1 MVLKTCPPAAL
12 MTLDVSTLTFAAGV
26 VAFASGLILLVNW
39 WLDRTAWA
47 AFWWGAASCGLGVG
61 ITMLALHELL
71 PAFVSYVVA
80 PLVLSMC
87 AALMWVAAR
96 IFNRGS
102 LKAIPVL
109 ATLGSWIAMLIV
121 MGATGHNQLAA
132 VLGAGISACLYTA
145 AATEF
150 WLARSEPLQGRWPMI
165 SLLSLE
171 AIALFLAAFGLSSP
185 TISSPVP
192 SMSWTGIINFVGL
205 IYSAGSA
212 IFLIMMLKERSE
224 AKHKAAALID
234 PLTGLANRRAFID
247 GAQRVTDR
255 SVRDEVPISLLA
267 FDLDRFKEIN
277 DTFGHPTGDH
287 VLRIFADLLMR
298 ALRPADIA
306 GRIGGEEFAVA
317 LPGCGVEAALA
328 IARRVRSTFQDDARF
343 VNGQRVGAT
352 LCVGVATAP
361 EHGCSLADIM
371 ASADAALYRAKGLGR
386 NRVMLAQS
394 NSTGSVPA
402 IVARIA

>member
-1 MVLKTCPPAAL
+1 

-39 WLDRTAWA
+39 WRDWTVWA
-47 AFWWGAASCGLGVG
+47 AFWWGVASCGLGIG
-61 ITMLALHELL
+61 ITMLAFHDIL
-71 PAFVSYVVA
+71 PAFVSYVIA

-102 LKAIPVL
+102 VKVTPVL
-109 ATLGSWIAMLIV
+109 AALGGWMAMLIV
-121 MGATGHNQLAA
+121 TSATGHNQLAA

-150 WLARSEPLQGRWPMI
+150 WLARGEPLQGRWPMI

-185 TISSPVP
+185 TISSPLP

-205 IYSAGSA
+205 VYSAGGA

-234 PLTGLANRRAFID
+234 PLTGLANRRAFMD
-247 GAQRVTDR
+247 RAQRVLDR
-255 SVRDEVPISLLA
+255 SVRDDVPISLLA

-287 VLRIFADLLMR
+287 VLRVFADLLTREM
-298 ALRPADIA
+298 RPADIA

-317 LPGCGVEAALA
+317 LPGCSIEAALA
-328 IARRVRSTFQDDARF
+328 IARRVQSTFQDDARF
-343 VNGQRVGAT
+343 VNGQSIGAT
-352 LCVGVATAP
+352 LCVGVATGP
-361 EHGCSLADIM
+361 QHGCSLADII

-386 NRVMLAQS
+386 NRVVLAQN
-394 NSTGSVPA
+394 NSGDPDPTV
-402 IVARIA
+402 VARIA

>member
-1 MVLKTCPPAAL
+1 

-39 WLDRTAWA
+39 WLDRTVWA
-47 AFWWGAASCGLGVG
+47 AFWWGAASCGMGVG
-61 ITMLALHELL
+61 VTMLALHDIL
-71 PAFVSYVVA
+71 PAFVSYVAA
-80 PLVLSMC
+80 PLILSMC

-102 LKAIPVL
+102 VRATPVL
-109 ATLGSWIAMLIV
+109 AALGGWMAILIV

-132 VLGAGISACLYTA
+132 VLGAGFSACLYA
-145 AATEF
+145 AAAIEF
-150 WLARSEPLQGRWPMI
+150 WLARGESLQGRWPMI
-165 SLLSLE
+165 SLLSVE

-185 TISSPVP
+185 TISSPTP
-192 SMSWTGIINFVGL
+192 SIGWTGIINFVGL
-205 IYSAGSA
+205 VYSAGSA

-224 AKHKAAALID
+224 AKHKDAALID
-234 PLTGLANRRAFID
+234 PLTGLANRRAFMD
-247 GAQRVTDR
+247 RAQRLLDR
-255 SVRDEVPISLLA
+255 SVRDDVPISILA

-287 VLRIFADLLMR
+287 VLRIFADVLPR

-306 GRIGGEEFAVA
+306 GRMGGDEFSVA

-343 VNGQRVGAT
+343 VNGQSIGAT
-352 LCVGVATAP
+352 LSAGVATTP
-361 EHGCSLADIM
+361 EHGCSVADII

-394 NSTGSVPA
+394 NSSGSDLT

>member
-1 MVLKTCPPAAL
+1 
-12 MTLDVSTLTFAAGV
+12 
-26 VAFASGLILLVNW
+26 
-39 WLDRTAWA
+39 
-47 AFWWGAASCGLGVG
+47 
-61 ITMLALHELL
+61 
-71 PAFVSYVVA
+71 
-80 PLVLSMC
+80 
-87 AALMWVAAR
+87 MWVAAR

-102 LKAIPVL
+102 VKVTPVL
-109 ATLGSWIAMLIV
+109 AALGGWMAMLIV
-121 MGATGHNQLAA
+121 TSATGHNQLAA

-150 WLARSEPLQGRWPMI
+150 WLARGEPLQGRWPMI

-185 TISSPVP
+185 TISSPLP

-205 IYSAGSA
+205 VYSAGGA

-234 PLTGLANRRAFID
+234 PLTGLANRRAFMD
-247 GAQRVTDR
+247 RAQRVLDR
-255 SVRDEVPISLLA
+255 SVRDDVPISLLA

-287 VLRIFADLLMR
+287 VLRVFADLLTREM
-298 ALRPADIA
+298 RPADIA

-317 LPGCGVEAALA
+317 LPGCSIEAALA
-328 IARRVRSTFQDDARF
+328 IARRVQSTFQDDARF
-343 VNGQRVGAT
+343 VNGQSIGAT
-352 LCVGVATAP
+352 LCVGVATGP
-361 EHGCSLADIM
+361 QHGCSLADII

-386 NRVMLAQS
+386 NRVVLAQN
-394 NSTGSVPA
+394 NSGDPDPTV
-402 IVARIA
+402 VARIA